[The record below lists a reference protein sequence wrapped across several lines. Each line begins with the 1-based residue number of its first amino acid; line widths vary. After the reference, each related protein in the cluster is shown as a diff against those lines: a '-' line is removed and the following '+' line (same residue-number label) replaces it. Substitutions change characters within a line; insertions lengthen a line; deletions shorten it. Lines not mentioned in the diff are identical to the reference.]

1 MSDTT
6 DNTTTQTTPP
16 DYMAQ
21 AIALAQKLAPP
32 SAMPSGT
39 PDDGTSPSWTGLLG
53 RALSGGQA
61 PGYQLRGSQA
71 DTSGNRAL
79 LNFGINM
86 LLASGPHA
94 SRPDLLSS
102 AATGLQGAQESLGQ
116 DQQRAAQLAAAQQA
130 YGQQQFQNRIA
141 ALKEALPFLT
151 LEQKAR
157 ATANAKPPWE
167 TGSGTGTGAGGAA
180 PSATTLPPGAY
191 GQGGPN
197 DAPVPKE
204 LLPLYQEASARTGI
218 PVDVLIAQG
227 RQESGFKA
235 DAVGKAGEIGL
246 GQIKPSTAAAPGFGL
261 SPVDPSK
268 LKDPRTNIN
277 FQADYLKAR
286 LPPGANP
293 SDPAAIRAALH
304 GYNGGGDPNYVAN
317 VTRYLPAPAPQ
328 VATGGSGA
336 PPVASAA
343 LPGAAPPPA
352 TQFAGPG
359 APSGGAP
366 GPPSPVAG
374 PPIPASTP
382 EGVPDTF
389 EEYQKQHPIVVP
401 PEIQALFKAT
411 PNPAALAVLQQQ
423 EANFR
428 SEWLRAKGDMDP
440 AGMAKA
446 EESINTVRAKQAEL
460 LQSADKQGGDAQAKY
475 LTDQTTIQKEIWQK
489 AQDAKAARVTAAMA
503 AQQQLDRE
511 MKLEQERGNQTR
523 QTARE
528 AVENA
533 YVTDERKRFG
543 TDRDAA
549 RTSIDGLQTLQIL
562 SDAAGKQTPLEG
574 ITLPGGITG
583 RDLMVKMD
591 LGTQAAQEHWG
602 AAQAF
607 NAAKNQMII
616 ELRKGVSMGQLSDR
630 DMSFL
635 QGMGPDMMQSPD
647 TRREI
652 LSLLENVQQ
661 QKREYIDKT
670 EDLWHGGREKGGMD
684 WADAKRAADKSMPKL
699 IPDLPPGYSN
709 LPSGQQSLWKQQ
721 HLRPGQIVR
730 GENGVLL
737 HYRPPSQ

>member
-1 MSDTT
+1 
-6 DNTTTQTTPP
+6 
-16 DYMAQ
+16 
-21 AIALAQKLAPP
+21 
-32 SAMPSGT
+32 MPTGT
-39 PDDGTSPSWTGLLG
+39 PDDGTKPSWTGLLG

-94 SRPDLLSS
+94 VRPDVLSA

-116 DQQRAAQLAAAQQA
+116 DQQRAAQLAAAQQTYA
-130 YGQQQFQNRIA
+130 QQQFQNRIA
-141 ALKEALPFLT
+141 ALKEAVPLLT

-167 TGSGTGTGAGGAA
+167 TGSATGAAGAPTDYAGGIIGLEGSGQSGTSSAAGPGQFLDSTWKDFAAANPQLFAGMSPDQMMAARTDKTLGPKLAPLAVEWLAKRNAAELTAAGATPSGPSLGIAHFLGPQAAAAVMAA
-180 PSATTLPPGAY
+180 PD
-191 GQGGPN
+191 N
-197 DAPVPKE
+197 APVKQFVSDAAVKANPQLATMTAGQMRQKYAG
-204 LLPLYQEASARTGI
+204 LP
-218 PVDVLIAQG
+218 
-227 RQESGFKA
+227 
-235 DAVGKAGEIGL
+235 
-246 GQIKPSTAAAPGFGL
+246 APGFL
-261 SPVDPSK
+261 APPSAAASPG
-268 LKDPRTNIN
+268 
-277 FQADYLKAR
+277 
-286 LPPGANP
+286 GAP
-293 SDPAAIRAALH
+293 
-304 GYNGGGDPNYVAN
+304 V
-317 VTRYLPAPAPQ
+317 APQ
-328 VATGGSGA
+328 PGA

-343 LPGAAPPPA
+343 PPGAPPPA

-374 PPIPASTP
+374 APIPASTP

-489 AQDAKAARVTAAMA
+489 AQDAKVARVTAAQA

-583 RDLMVKMD
+583 RELMVKMD

-699 IPDLPPGYSN
+699 IPDLPAGYSN